1 MPEYWCALL
10 CNTSLT
16 VFLPKCRQV
25 HTYPESRNFRQSRQF
40 RQCFDNS
47 GRMCICRKCRNS
59 RLSTIPAIPALP
71 KLTNLYSSISST
83 IPAKFS
89 NCRNCRS
96 FAGIAEIF
104 WILANTRQVTSFRQ
118 TILRG
123 RRETWYHN
131 RHTHKC
137 TDRQTGPI
145 LYPRPLTLEGTK
157 PQCHSVNIDASW
169 LSERIIDHKTGRQCT
184 RYVLPSVHG
193 RWLVA
198 NWLYWGSNIGISIH
212 NQWSNP

>member
-1 MPEYWCALL
+1 MCFLSNNLDKIKPDTGSHVISQWKCLSIDAPYCATPPWQYSCL
-10 CNTSLT
+10 N
-16 VFLPKCRQV
+16 VVKCIHIQN
-25 HTYPESRNFRQSRQF
+25 H
-40 RQCFDNS
+40 
-47 GRMCICRKCRNS
+47 
-59 RLSTIPAIPALP
+59 
-71 KLTNLYSSISST
+71 
-83 IPAKFS
+83 
-89 NCRNCRS
+89 
-96 FAGIAEIF
+96 EIF